1 MRSNPNYDVVKEP
14 RGFIKCLE
22 VFLAIFAFAC
32 ATGYRGNLKIDQTSP
47 DAQPKAH
54 DAQGTIQY
62 PFSQILEMPFIKPGT
77 NGTMHTYTLEVDQRS
92 KIEFFVFIGVM
103 CFLYSLGML
112 VYYIFFEE
120 NNTMNATPVTSSW
133 LSPPIIDFG
142 LGAFWTLFW
151 FFSACAFA
159 AGVNALKDQV
169 NIESLTGD
177 GGAFTEPCS
186 NGYKCGGTNPKYATM
201 TVAILLGFLNVFV
214 WAGNI
219 WFLYKETP
227 WHNKSLASAGAPST
241 VQQPPSQPAA
251 AAI

>member
-1 MRSNPNYDVVKEP
+1 MRQNPNYDVVKEP

-32 ATGYRGNLKIDQTSP
+32 ATGYRGYLKIDQTTP
-47 DAQPKAH
+47 YGQTH

-62 PFSQILEMPFIKPGT
+62 PFSQTLEMPLLQPTT
-77 NGTMHTYTLEVDQRS
+77 NNTVKYTLEVDERS

-159 AGVNALKDQV
+159 AGVNALKDLV
-169 NIESLTGD
+169 NIENLTKQ
-177 GGAFTEPCS
+177 GGAFYEPCTL
-186 NGYKCGGTNPKYATM
+186 NNFKCEGTNPKYATM

-227 WHNKSLASAGAPST
+227 WHNKSLSSSAAGGPST
-241 VQQPPSQPAA
+241 VQQPQSQPAA